1 MFSIRLGYGSNT
13 DKDDRADLENEKVKK
28 EYERGYATLLDFYH
42 KSGQGSLSL
51 IRSNHDWSSTMS
63 NDQGGKRNPEC
74 LITNQIKLALS
85 FTKSIVLAHMIRDLN
100 YIVGRVMF
108 A

>member
-42 KSGQGSLSL
+42 KYL
-51 IRSNHDWSSTMS
+51 
-63 NDQGGKRNPEC
+63 
-74 LITNQIKLALS
+74 
-85 FTKSIVLAHMIRDLN
+85 
-100 YIVGRVMF
+100 
-108 A
+108 